1 MRASCF
7 LRDREL
13 SVSRKSVFRVGS
25 KTVESMDRRRY
36 GCDTAGDRCSD
47 AVAQA
52 GTKGPLL
59 HLKDTPGP
67 MDRVETGQGH

>member
-1 MRASCF
+1 M
-7 LRDREL
+7 
-13 SVSRKSVFRVGS
+13 
-25 KTVESMDRRRY
+25 ESMDRRRY

-47 AVAQA
+47 TVAQA